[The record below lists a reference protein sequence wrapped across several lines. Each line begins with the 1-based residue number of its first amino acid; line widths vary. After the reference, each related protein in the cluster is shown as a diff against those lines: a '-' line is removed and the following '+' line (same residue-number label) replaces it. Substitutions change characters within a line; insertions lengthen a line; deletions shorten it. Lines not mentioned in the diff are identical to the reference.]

1 MRAPLRLARSI
12 CSARPSRLYLLSAA
26 VALSVVL
33 VTSIACAMASLNAAF
48 VAQINSQIGTAQ
60 VRLRPAS
67 GGTMDDQVVEH
78 VRAWDGVESA
88 LPRLQRTLSL
98 VVKLDTMKP
107 FDADDPESEFEATQ
121 VRYATNAFVNG
132 VDPLNEF
139 TNRPIELIDGRYPQK
154 IDEILIDLRVA
165 QRLSWSF
172 VEKGRRAR
180 SGKIKVD
187 LLADPGAY
195 LDKSF
200 PIGRESVESESEA
213 MILNEGVG
221 VRIGDAL
228 TVPRLFGRAR
238 VLTVVGIAKPAPL
251 GGKPIAFTTIE
262 TLDKLSRKK
271 NQLTDIE
278 LELDPQVDPDI
289 FVAQHED
296 ELLPDVILQTTGRV
310 TSGVENNLAATRLG
324 FVLISVISLISAAFI
339 ITTGLT
345 TGVAEQQ
352 RTLAVLRAVG
362 ARRRQLA
369 MAQLWVG
376 VIVAGLGAI
385 FGVPIGIGLAW
396 VLSVVFDQQM
406 SAGLVVPPVSLS
418 LTVIGAIGAGLIG
431 AMWPAWRAASM
442 SPLRAM
448 TERATP
454 PKPRGIAIVGLVGIV
469 GIGAMVSIVVFFSHS
484 PIFFW
489 VYASVGLPMM
499 FIGYFLVSVPLVVV
513 VAKICSWPLSKAL
526 GLPGALLGRT
536 VAATPY
542 RHGFTAGA
550 LMTGLALMIGIWTNG
565 SAALRDWLGKIEFP
579 DAFAYGLPLS
589 EEAQGILDGLPF
601 VEETSAIAMFP
612 VRTDAFG
619 VKGLSS
625 YKTNFMGF
633 EPETF
638 FDMAEMEFVQGDEQ
652 TAKAQLIEGGSVIVA
667 REFLV
672 ARGLGVGDVFECRD
686 VKDEVHR
693 FEIVGVV
700 TSPGLELVSQYFDL
714 GDNFVNQAIGSVFGS
729 RTDMIEHFGMKTVQL
744 IQVDLDDQ
752 MVDEMGGDEVAL
764 VEMRQALLGAGVL
777 NVGSGRII
785 RKQIEAV
792 FTSTLVVFSTV
803 AIGAMLVACFGV
815 ANLIVAEVN
824 ARRYELGVLR
834 AVGASCG
841 QLVRLI
847 CGQAILIAL
856 VACILGTALGLQ
868 AAWGG
873 REMNRRVIGIDI
885 RSAIPVDAISIAWI
899 VAIVLSLL
907 AAAPSA
913 MKLNRSS
920 IRGLMSG
927 K

>member
-48 VAQINSQIGTAQ
+48 KAQIDTQIGTAEI
-60 VRLRPAS
+60 RLRPAS
-67 GGTMDDQVVEH
+67 GDTLDADVLNQVESW
-78 VRAWDGVESA
+78 AGVETA
-88 LPRLQRTLSL
+88 LPRLQSTLSL
-98 VVKLDTMKP
+98 VIRLDTLEPVDAENDQRLYETKP
-107 FDADDPESEFEATQ
+107 

-132 VDPLNEF
+132 IDPTREF
-139 TNRPIELIDGRYPQK
+139 ENRPVKLIDGRYPQQ
-154 IDEILIDLRVA
+154 INEILIDLRVA
-165 QRLSWSF
+165 QRLSWAF
-172 VEKGRRAR
+172 VDRSKQGKG
-180 SGKIKVD
+180 VD
-187 LLADPGAY
+187 LFSDPGAY
-195 LDKSF
+195 LSKPN
-200 PIGRESVESESEA
+200 PIAGFTAESAEEA
-213 MILNEGVG
+213 RRLNEGVG
-221 VRIGDAL
+221 VRIGDTL
-228 TVPRLFGRAR
+228 TVPKLFGRAKT
-238 VLTVVGIAKPAPL
+238 LTIVGIAEPAPL
-251 GGKPIAFTTIE
+251 GGKPIAFTTVE
-262 TLDKLSRKK
+262 TLDALSRKK
-271 NQLTDIE
+271 NRLTDIE
-278 LELDPQVDPDI
+278 VGLEAGIDPEQYVDLH
-289 FVAQHED
+289 AE
-296 ELLPDVILQTTGRV
+296 ELLPDVLLQTTGRI
-310 TSGVENNLAATRLG
+310 TSGVEQNMQASKLG
-324 FVLISVISLISAAFI
+324 IVLISVISLISAAFI

-376 VIVAGLGAI
+376 CIVAGLGAI
-385 FGVPIGIGLAW
+385 VGVPLGIGLAFI
-396 VLSVVFDQQM
+396 LSRVFDQQM
-406 SAGLVVPPVSLS
+406 TEGLIVEPGSLAI
-418 LTVIGAIGAGLIG
+418 TVMSAIGSGLIG
-431 AMWPAWRAASM
+431 AMWPAWRAAAL

-448 TERATP
+448 TERAVP
-454 PKPRGIAIVGLVGIV
+454 HKARGIVLIGLFGAVGILTM
-469 GIGAMVSIVVFFSHS
+469 ISIVLFLSESSF
-484 PIFFW
+484 FFW
-489 VYASVGLPMM
+489 VYASLGLPMM
-499 FIGYFLVSVPLVVV
+499 FIGYFLISVPLVVV
-513 VAKICSWPLSKAL
+513 VSKLIAGPLSKAM
-526 GLPGALLGRT
+526 GLPTALLSRT
-536 VAATPY
+536 VQATPY

-565 SAALRDWLGKIEFP
+565 SAAMRDWLGKIEFP

-589 EEAQGILDGLPF
+589 EEAKGILEGIEF
-601 VEETSAIAMFP
+601 VESTSSIAMFP

-633 EPETF
+633 DPESF
-638 FDMAEMEFVQGDEQ
+638 FDMAQIEFVQGDLE
-652 TAKAQLIEGGSVIVA
+652 TAKARLIEGDTVIVA

-672 ARGLGVGDVFECRD
+672 ARGLGVGDIFACTD
-686 VKDEVHR
+686 VQDHVHE

-729 RTDMIEHFGMKTVQL
+729 RETLATHFGMTSSQL
-744 IQVDLDDQ
+744 IQIDLNESMIDA
-752 MVDEMGGDEVAL
+752 MGEQGDEQAVS
-764 VEMRQALLGAGVL
+764 EMRKALLGAGVL

-785 RKQIEAV
+785 RKQIESV

-834 AVGASCG
+834 AVGASRG

-847 CGQAILIAL
+847 CGQAALIAIT
-856 VACILGTALGLQ
+856 ACILGTGLGIQ

-873 REMNRRVIGIDI
+873 QETNRQVIGIDL
-885 RSAIPVDAISIAWI
+885 SMSIPFDAIAIAWVI
-899 VAIVLSLL
+899 AIVLSLL

-920 IRGLMSG
+920 IRGLMSARG
-927 K
+927 